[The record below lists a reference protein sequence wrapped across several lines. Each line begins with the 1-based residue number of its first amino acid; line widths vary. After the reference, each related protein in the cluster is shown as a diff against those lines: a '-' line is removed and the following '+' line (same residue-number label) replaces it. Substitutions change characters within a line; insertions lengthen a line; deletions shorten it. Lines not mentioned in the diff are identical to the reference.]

1 MSTENTEFQG
11 EMDVNDKNALLQCR
25 TKIIKDLDIRIVID
39 SLLESRVVDE
49 SLYEKIKKEVSTV
62 LFHVF
67 HSKNWKVK
75 TLNFPG
81 KDKK

>member
-67 HSKNWKVK
+67 HWKNWKVK

-81 KDKK
+81 KVKK

>member
-1 MSTENTEFQG
+1 MMSSDSSPKMSTENTEFQG

-49 SLYEKIKKEVSTV
+49 SLYEKIKKEVST
-62 LFHVF
+62 FSCF
-67 HSKNWKVK
+67 SPNK
-75 TLNFPG
+75 TE
-81 KDKK
+81 K